1 MARILLVEP
10 NRILS
15 KIYCDALKQDGYE
28 VSVVYDAQNAITSS
42 DKIRPDL
49 IVLEIQLIK
58 HNGVEFLYELRSY
71 PEWQHIPVVVNS
83 IVPPNEF
90 MQNEVLYKEIGINNY
105 LYKPQ
110 TSLTELLR
118 TIDNVLKA
126 TPALSL

>member
-1 MARILLVEP
+1 MARILLIEP
-10 NRILS
+10 NRILVE
-15 KIYCDALKQDGYE
+15 IYKDALKHGGYT
-28 VSVVYDAQNAITSS
+28 VSVAHDAQNAITAS

-71 PEWQHIPVVVNS
+71 PEWQDIPVVVHS
-83 IVPPNEF
+83 IVPPSEF
-90 MQNEVLYKEIGINNY
+90 AQNEVLYKEIGITNY

-118 TIDNVLKA
+118 TIDNVLKES
-126 TPALSL
+126 PSLTL

>member
-1 MARILLVEP
+1 MARILLIEP

-15 KIYCDALKQDGYE
+15 QIYKDALEQDGYE
-28 VSVVYDAQNAITSS
+28 VSAVYDAQNAITSS
-42 DKIRPDL
+42 DKLLPDL

-90 MQNEVLYKEIGINNY
+90 AQNEVLYKEIGINNY

-126 TPALSL
+126 IPTVGL

>member
-1 MARILLVEP
+1 MTRILLIEP

-15 KIYCDALKQDGYE
+15 QIYKDALRQEGYE
-28 VSVVYDAQNAITSS
+28 VSAVYDAQNAITTS
-42 DKIRPDL
+42 DKLQPDL

-58 HNGVEFLYELRSY
+58 HNGLEFLYELRSY
-71 PEWQHIPVVVNS
+71 PEWQGIPVVVNS
-83 IVPPNEF
+83 IVPPSEF
-90 MQNEVLYKEIGINNY
+90 AQNEVLYKEIGINNY

-126 TPALSL
+126 SPSLSL

>member
-1 MARILLVEP
+1 M
-10 NRILS
+10 
-15 KIYCDALKQDGYE
+15 QDGYE
-28 VSVVYDAQNAITSS
+28 VSVVYDAQNAITMS
-42 DKIRPDL
+42 DKLRPDL

-71 PEWQHIPVVVNS
+71 SEWQQIPVVVNS

-90 MQNEVLYKEIGINNY
+90 AQNEVLYKEIGINNY